1 MPIPPKLLADFNE
14 NGIYHVFNR
23 TNNREKL
30 FLSEDNRYFFLRQ
43 YKNHISQLLDTYS
56 WNLQP
61 NHFHL
66 LVKAKTAND
75 IKKYLEWKGK
85 SNLTLTEKRFLCD
98 DVSQSELTEQGFKRF
113 FQSYAQSFNNMHN
126 RNGNLFYK
134 PFKRI
139 EVVGDNYFNQAM
151 IYIHANAIKHRLV
164 KDINQYKWS
173 SWHSIISDSPTNLL
187 RDEILDWFG
196 GKDRFIKIHL
206 EMTKYYYET
215 DVAIED

>member
-1 MPIPPKLLADFNE
+1 MPIPSKLLADFNE

-23 TNNREKL
+23 TNNRERL
-30 FLSEDNRYFFLRQ
+30 FLSDNNRFFFLHQ
-43 YKNHISQLLDTYS
+43 YKNHLSQLLDTYS

-61 NHFHL
+61 NHFHF
-66 LVKAKTAND
+66 LVKAKTSNE
-75 IKKYLEWKGK
+75 IKKYLECKGL
-85 SNLTLTEKRFLCD
+85 SNLTLTENRFLHD
-98 DVSQSELTEQGFKRF
+98 EISQSELTEKGFKRF

-139 EVVGDNYFNQAM
+139 EVVGDSYFDQAM

-173 SWHSIISDSPTNLL
+173 SWHSILSDSPTNLL

-196 GKDRFIKIHL
+196 GKERFIKIHL